1 MIKMKNKLLLYA
13 IFPVIGLG
21 LLGYGAASAHG
32 LFGGFGGV
40 SNMTPEQIVTR
51 QQTMFQNEA
60 NMLGISV
67 DDVKNGWAEGKSLL
81 QIATDHGIT
90 REQLQ
95 QKMKDAQTAQLKS
108 QLDILVANGTITQVQ
123 ADKRMAF
130 MSAQV
135 ANGNLHKGIG
145 RGMMRGIR

>member
-1 MIKMKNKLLLYA
+1 MKNKLLLYA

-21 LLGYGAASAHG
+21 LLGYNSADAHG

-51 QQTMFQNEA
+51 QQIMFQNEA
-60 NMLGISV
+60 NMLGISI
-67 DDVKNGWAEGKSLL
+67 DIVKNGWAEGKTLL
-81 QIATDHGIT
+81 QIAAENGIT
-90 REQLQ
+90 KEQLQ
-95 QKMKDAQTAQLKS
+95 QKMKDAQTAQLES
-108 QLDILVANGTITQVQ
+108 QLDTLVSNGTITQSQ

-130 MSAQV
+130 ISQQA
-135 ANGNLHKGIG
+135 ANGKFHKGFG

>member
-1 MIKMKNKLLLYA
+1 MKNKLLLYA

-21 LLGYGAASAHG
+21 LLGYSAASAHG
-32 LFGGFGGV
+32 LFGGFGGA

-60 NMLGISV
+60 NMLGISI

-90 REQLQ
+90 KEQLQ

-108 QLDILVANGTITQVQ
+108 QLDILVSNGTITQAQ

-130 MSAQV
+130 VNQQV
-135 ANGNLHKGIG
+135 ANGNLHRGFG
-145 RGMMRGIR
+145 RGMGMMRGLR